1 MSNYVQLPPDG
12 VGKKV
17 RHSVRDDLYVT
28 ESGPTR
34 PLINSV
40 VYGSVSGAT
49 GTLGGVTRSE
59 DQVEYYLKDVTGTF
73 QSGDVISSG
82 VGGSGTQFAT
92 VTTVISRVYS
102 SSINIVDPNTPDHQL
117 KIDIRGAALTSFPE
131 GTPQFDGF
139 GRMQV
144 SQMQAVGEYSHVGE
158 DYPGKYYTIKNGTAT
173 VTHDVAK
180 SQMVYSIGTALG
192 DEAARIT
199 NQYHPYKPGTS
210 QLIYMTVNC
219 GDTGKANVVREWGY
233 MDKTNGF
240 GFRLNGTQLQ
250 VFQRSDVT
258 GTTQEIVV
266 NQANWSDNNLI
277 NAVLSDFQLDVSK
290 GNIYWMDME
299 WLGMGRVRLG
309 VVTPDG
315 RRITCHTFDNA
326 NKYPY
331 PYMKAGSLPLMWRI
345 YNTGVSAS
353 TSEFRVSCAAV
364 FSETA
369 DLLYQGELMH
379 ICPAFP
385 VQVPSATEYT
395 PFLCFKA
402 KSKVNGY
409 QNRMVGIHETF
420 DWSCHGDSNI
430 SIGIFVLPNEKWMT
444 GVEWSDTIQPQTML
458 WVDTDT
464 TYMPNLQYWSTKAKN
479 ISGSITGDTMTVT
492 ALTGTLYK
500 EMYFSPMPVYENGPI
515 SGGFQATAGSVASY
529 TKIKK
534 QLTATAANQAATLSL
549 GTQPMDVGVAGSKR
563 LVVNVTTGAVVA
575 GQLISGTN
583 IPLGT
588 TVIGIEGNT
597 LVLSDYFTGSASGTY
612 TTYTKGGPGTYK
624 LMQSQANVAS
634 FSSWGAYFGFF
645 PIESF
650 IAPMNST
657 GRTALGDRMEK
668 SFGLGGN
675 PDVAEDE
682 KPVFVFAARLTKS
695 TGTSGELFYT
705 KYWKEIR

>member
-1 MSNYVQLPPDG
+1 MSNFVQLPPDG
-12 VGKKV
+12 VGKKI
-17 RHSVRDDLYVT
+17 RHAVRDDVYVT
-28 ESGPTR
+28 ESGLTR
-34 PLINSV
+34 PLVNSV
-40 VYGSVSGAT
+40 VYGSISNAT

-59 DQVEYYLKDVTGTF
+59 SLVEYYIKNVTGTF
-73 QSGDVISSG
+73 QVGDIITSAA
-82 VGGSGTQFAT
+82 GGGGDHFGT
-92 VTTVISRVYS
+92 VTAVTSRVYS
-102 SSINIVDPNTPDHQL
+102 PTVNISDPNTPDHQL
-117 KIDIRGAALTSFPE
+117 KVDIRGAALTSFPE

-144 SQMQAVGEYSHVGE
+144 SQMQAVGEYSHAGE
-158 DYPGKYYTIKNGTAT
+158 DYAGKFYTFKKGTAS
-173 VTHDVAK
+173 VTHDVPK
-180 SQMVYSIGTALG
+180 SQMVYSVGTASG
-192 DEAARIT
+192 DEAFRIT

-219 GDTGKANVVREWGY
+219 GDAGKANVVREWGY

-250 VFQRSDVT
+250 VFQKSDVT
-258 GTTQEIVV
+258 GSVVELVV
-266 NQANWSDNNLI
+266 NQADWSDNNLL
-277 NAVLSDFQLDVSK
+277 NAVLSDFQLDVTK

-315 RRITCHTFDNA
+315 RRITCHTFANA
-326 NKYPY
+326 NKFPY
-331 PYMKAGSLPLMWRI
+331 PFMKVGSLPIMWRLV
-345 YNTGVSAS
+345 NTGVTAS
-353 TSEFRVSCAAV
+353 SSEFRVSCASV

-385 VQVPSATEYT
+385 VPITSPTEYT
-395 PFLCFKA
+395 PFLSFKA
-402 KSKVNGY
+402 KSKVNGV
-409 QNRMVGIHETF
+409 QNRIVGIHETF

-479 ISGSITGDTMTVT
+479 VSGSIAGDVMTVT
-492 ALTGTLYK
+492 SLTGVLYK
-500 EMYFSPMPVYENGPI
+500 EMYFSPMPVYEEGPI
-515 SGGFQATAGSVASY
+515 SAGFQSTVGPIASY

-534 QLTATAANQAATLSL
+534 QLTSTVASQAATLSL
-549 GTQPMDVGVAGSKR
+549 GTQPNGVGVAGSKR
-563 LVVNVTTGAVVA
+563 LVVTVATGSVVE
-575 GQLISGTN
+575 GQLITGSN
-583 IPLGT
+583 IPAGT
-588 TVIGIEGNT
+588 TVIGIENNT
-597 LVLSDYFTGSASGTY
+597 LVLSDYFTGNATGTY

-624 LMQSQANVAS
+624 LMTSQANVAS
-634 FSSWGAYFGFF
+634 FSGYGAYFGFF

-650 IAPMNST
+650 IAPMNAT
-657 GRTALGDRMEK
+657 GRTVLGDRMEK

-675 PDVAEDE
+675 PDAAEDE
-682 KPVFVFAARLTKS
+682 KAIFVFAGRLTKT
-695 TGTSGELFYT
+695 TGTGSELFYT